1 MTDPR
6 IFNKTRRRRHR
17 LHHDVGTKALDL
29 EPPLRMEVA
38 KPVECGGG
46 QEKDRRTIEKR
57 PRWERKIGDGVPVV
71 EAFHIEPVLFGLRH
85 RTARGCSKRDLTF
98 ESLRQRLVA
107 IALFTSND
115 AAIRQRNPHRRYL
128 RGVS

>member
-1 MTDPR
+1 MLGRKRWTSNRPCGWKSR
-6 IFNKTRRRRHR
+6 SRLSVAVVRRRI
-17 LHHDVGTKALDL
+17 V
-29 EPPLRMEVA
+29 
-38 KPVECGGG
+38 
-46 QEKDRRTIEKR
+46 TIEKR

-71 EAFHIEPVLFGLRH
+71 EAFHIGPVLFGLRH

-115 AAIRQRNPHRRYL
+115 AAIRQRNPNR
-128 RGVS
+128 